1 MKKTTLTFLASIA
14 VLGAVV
20 LGGCGDDTPKTL
32 TMVLTQPAPV
42 HHTENFGHEPGAIG
56 NLHSF
61 SADLSED
68 GTPVGVLTGERVLTQ
83 PASEVDWAI
92 EERIPDDE
100 DVDFS
105 KMSVWH
111 QTMSFH
117 LKDRG
122 SFQIEGDRLLVTDAN
137 TSLVPFMVTAAQQP
151 LAIVGGTGEFMF
163 ARGEVVSVRNED
175 GSYTQTLTYR
185 LS

>member
-1 MKKTTLTFLASIA
+1 MKKIALSLLLALTAIGALFLS
-14 VLGAVV
+14 
-20 LGGCGDDTPKTL
+20 GCGSSSPKTL

-61 SADLSED
+61 GADLSEN
-68 GTPVGVLTGERVLTQ
+68 GKVVGVLTGERVLSQ

-92 EERIPDDE
+92 EERIPE
-100 DVDFS
+100 GENVDFS
-105 KMSVWH
+105 KFSVWH

-117 LKDRG
+117 LQDRG
-122 SFQIEGDRLLVTDAN
+122 SIQIEGDRLLVTDAN
-137 TSLVPFMVTAAQQP
+137 SSPIPFMVTAAQQP
-151 LAIVGGTGEFMF
+151 LAIVGGTGEFKF
-163 ARGEVVSVRNED
+163 ARGEVISVRNED
-175 GSYTQTLTYR
+175 GGYTQTLTYR

>member
-1 MKKTTLTFLASIA
+1 MTVLFLASLA

-20 LGGCGDDTPKTL
+20 LSGCGSSSPKTL
-32 TMVLTQPAPV
+32 TMVLTQPAGV
-42 HHTENFGHEPGAIG
+42 NHTENFGHGTGAIG

-61 SADLSED
+61 GADLSEN
-68 GTPVGVLTGERVLTQ
+68 GKPVGVLTGERVLTQ

-92 EERIPDDE
+92 EERIPDGE
-100 DVDFS
+100 TVDFS
-105 KMSVWH
+105 RFSVWH
-111 QTMSFH
+111 QAMSFH

-122 SFQIEGDRLLVTDAN
+122 SFQIEGDRLVVTDPS
-137 TSLVPFMVTAAQQP
+137 TSPIPFMVTAAQQP
-151 LAIVGGTGEFMF
+151 LAIVGGTGEFKF